1 MATKS
6 VSVLFVCMGNICRSP
21 TAEAVFRQLV
31 ATQAPE
37 LAIEIDSA
45 ATHDY
50 HVGAA
55 PDPRSQAAARRR
67 GLDMSS
73 LRARLLTATDFERFD
88 YVLVMDEENRAD
100 AASIA
105 PAAHRAKLQ
114 LLLDFAP
121 EAGRTDVPDPY
132 YGGERGFEEVLDLV
146 EAAASG
152 LLAELRAL
160 QALHARIP

>member
-1 MATKS
+1 
-6 VSVLFVCMGNICRSP
+6 MGNICRSP
-21 TAEAVFRQLV
+21 TAEAVFRRLV
-31 ATQAPE
+31 ATRAPE
-37 LAIEIDSA
+37 LSIEIDSA

-67 GLDMSS
+67 GIDMSK
-73 LRARLLTATDFERFD
+73 LRARLLTGADFERFD
-88 YVLVMDEENRAD
+88 YVLVMDEGNRSD
-100 AASIA
+100 ALAIA

-121 EAGRTDVPDPY
+121 DAGRCDVPDPY

-146 EAAASG
+146 EAAATG
-152 LLAELRAL
+152 LLEELRARG
-160 QALHARIP
+160 ARIP